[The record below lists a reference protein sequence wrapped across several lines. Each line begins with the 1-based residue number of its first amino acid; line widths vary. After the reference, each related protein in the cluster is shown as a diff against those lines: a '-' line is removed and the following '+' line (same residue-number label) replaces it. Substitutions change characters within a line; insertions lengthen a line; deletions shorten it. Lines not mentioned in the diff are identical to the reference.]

1 MYIQIV
7 SLVAQAIK
15 ALFERS
21 GERTI
26 IAHYAGFRNPSEYRV
41 LCWRVS
47 PAATQ
52 PVSTSLSDHRL
63 YLRRRSRAS
72 MRRIRLRP
80 QGGLVA
86 SFG

>member
-26 IAHYAGFRNPSEYRV
+26 IARYAGFRW
-41 LCWRVS
+41 CD
-47 PAATQ
+47 
-52 PVSTSLSDHRL
+52 STEREMNDQLMGG
-63 YLRRRSRAS
+63 RSW
-72 MRRIRLRP
+72 
-80 QGGLVA
+80 
-86 SFG
+86 FGNRFEARHD